1 MRAVARPPGDDRYD
15 ASGCTDLPDDPNEPG
30 CEECMVIDSLGD
42 EVRLLR
48 DDCERGPAA
57 Q

>member
-42 EVRLLR
+42 EVSLLR
-48 DDCERGPAA
+48 TGRGRGAA
-57 Q
+57 AP